1 MEEKDENLPEEKFS
15 DDPQENLR
23 IENEILKL
31 KMKAESGAYFCGSNK
46 LPPEIENEFLLNVQQ
61 LEDAWKD
68 VKYVKVYDLVGKP
81 DFKKARESSDSEV
94 KDGLEKLLH
103 LLNEHNINLAVHGEY
118 EPRIIYRFITEEL
131 FEHETDDLQ
140 LPGMS
145 KNFIY
150 EEFHPNHKTDIE
162 ECARNF
168 LNHWFEKN
176 FDEHSS
182 ELNDPFILSDGTII
196 NKEKVLK
203 KMNDVFASFTSFTN
217 CQFTDIETGFEWDEE
232 EKRGIGHAEGGVRY
246 DAVMGNGETIHFEGP
261 FKLYMSSEDYY
272 WGIFYFVFP
281 GFRW

>member
-1 MEEKDENLPEEKFS
+1 
-15 DDPQENLR
+15 
-23 IENEILKL
+23 
-31 KMKAESGAYFCGSNK
+31 MKAESGAYFCGSNK

-176 FDEHSS
+176 FDEHSP

-203 KMNDVFASFTSFTN
+203 KLNDVFASFTSFTN

-246 DAVMGNGETIHFEGP
+246 DAVMENGETIHFEGP